1 MQTTH
6 DIEDE
11 DANDNIQERAK
22 SQAAHN
28 EHEKTKGCWSE
39 KSETS

>member
-22 SQAAHN
+22 SQ
-28 EHEKTKGCWSE
+28 EHTMKMKKQKDAWSE